1 MKIVK
6 RIISKLAGDV
16 SNKKFKCPNPR
27 RIIREME
34 TIEFI
39 GIFVSS
45 KRYMSVQKCYRS
57 HNPSVDTSDTRSPSH
72 RWIK

>member
-1 MKIVK
+1 
-6 RIISKLAGDV
+6 
-16 SNKKFKCPNPR
+16 
-27 RIIREME
+27 ME

-45 KRYMSVQKCYRS
+45 KRYMSVQKCYPS

-72 RWIK
+72 RWIKQREKSSPRRRKPANMKEKKWAI